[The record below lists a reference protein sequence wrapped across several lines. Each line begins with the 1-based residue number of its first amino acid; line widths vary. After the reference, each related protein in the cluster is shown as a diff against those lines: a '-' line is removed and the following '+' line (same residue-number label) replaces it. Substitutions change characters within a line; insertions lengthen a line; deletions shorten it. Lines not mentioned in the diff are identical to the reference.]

1 MGQGLFGLHCADKTA
16 GHADDQR
23 RPAGAGVE
31 WALDQDK
38 EMKPFLFP
46 GGVDD
51 SDLAL
56 DNSLM
61 LPSIPTPIQYPD
73 WNEWL
78 PTHHPLDIWGDT
90 FVNGSGGAREDP
102 YFQWYDPN
110 GPRFEVVNDC
120 EASTTTYD
128 CVNGAGNLA
137 KRIWEHSK
145 LFNHDAPTEPGY
157 SDLTN
162 GFRQAQMHKWGAVK
176 SWEIFTT
183 FHLEDNGTV
192 AEPDADPLQW
202 VTKSRL
208 PFDIPPHIVGAYDDV
223 WDRNSSW
230 DLWMDNAWYDL
241 HTTIAH
247 GRGVDVGINPND
259 WVYQHMHMKDYRSNF
274 GISMAFRY
282 VRSAAKVQQNCSL
295 EDGANETFIA
305 PTVPASWFQ
314 RVGHCDFGGT
324 WFGHGGFVPGEL
336 EQYEPGLSTRVYE
349 AAFRAHV
356 KGMTSHPLSD
366 WSREAGENGW
376 EPDTFDP
383 SFSDGWFN
391 SRETPSHLIKSLK
404 RLNDMGVAPT
414 PIGKMAVWGEQMNP
428 SGDWEQFM
436 CEKDGGPLTCTNPNA
451 PTISITSPSNGDSL
465 TAPATFSLAAD
476 ASDSDG
482 SISNVTFYVGNTQIA
497 EVTSAPYET
506 TWDDAAAGSYTL
518 TAEATDNDGNTTSS
532 AVNVTVSAPVSEN
545 NGLSYSYYE
554 GDWTQLPDFGG
565 LTAVTT
571 GTTSGFDLSVR
582 ERDDQFGLRF
592 VGHIDVPSSDAGTHT
607 FYTTSDDGSRLLIDG
622 QEIVNNDGIH
632 ASEDASGTVDLSAG
646 WHSITVEFFEQAG
659 GHELTVR
666 WETPTLSK
674 QSIPDSRLFQSAG
687 TSQQIS
693 LSTGWN
699 LISSRL
705 APSDANMSTLFSDVE
720 SALVV
725 VQNQQGDRYD
735 PTASSNSLE
744 TWDSSQGYRVYMSGT
759 QTLRVEGEALSST
772 TLDLAAGWNLIPF
785 YPTTEMS
792 VEDAFASI
800 SGTVEM
806 VKDAEGNSYIP
817 ARSLD
822 EIGTLKPGQA
832 YKVYV
837 NEATSFSY
845 P

>member
-1 MGQGLFGLHCADKTA
+1 
-16 GHADDQR
+16 
-23 RPAGAGVE
+23 
-31 WALDQDK
+31 
-38 EMKPFLFP
+38 
-46 GGVDD
+46 
-51 SDLAL
+51 
-56 DNSLM
+56 
-61 LPSIPTPIQYPD
+61 
-73 WNEWL
+73 
-78 PTHHPLDIWGDT
+78 
-90 FVNGSGGAREDP
+90 
-102 YFQWYDPN
+102 
-110 GPRFEVVNDC
+110 
-120 EASTTTYD
+120 
-128 CVNGAGNLA
+128 
-137 KRIWEHSK
+137 
-145 LFNHDAPTEPGY
+145 
-157 SDLTN
+157 
-162 GFRQAQMHKWGAVK
+162 
-176 SWEIFTT
+176 
-183 FHLEDNGTV
+183 
-192 AEPDADPLQW
+192 
-202 VTKSRL
+202 
-208 PFDIPPHIVGAYDDV
+208 
-223 WDRNSSW
+223 
-230 DLWMDNAWYDL
+230 
-241 HTTIAH
+241 
-247 GRGVDVGINPND
+247 
-259 WVYQHMHMKDYRSNF
+259 
-274 GISMAFRY
+274 
-282 VRSAAKVQQNCSL
+282 
-295 EDGANETFIA
+295 
-305 PTVPASWFQ
+305 
-314 RVGHCDFGGT
+314 
-324 WFGHGGFVPGEL
+324 
-336 EQYEPGLSTRVYE
+336 
-349 AAFRAHV
+349 
-356 KGMTSHPLSD
+356 MTSHPLSD